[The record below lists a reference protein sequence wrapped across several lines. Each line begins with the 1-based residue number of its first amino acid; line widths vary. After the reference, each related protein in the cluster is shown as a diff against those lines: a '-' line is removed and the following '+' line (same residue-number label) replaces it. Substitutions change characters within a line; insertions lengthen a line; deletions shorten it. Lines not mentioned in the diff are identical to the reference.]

1 MRAVTPTL
9 AAAIES
15 AERVVSARLRVD
27 WDDNGYSHFDY
38 SDTFTRTVAAGL
50 GASPAGYTYSHYG
63 AGGAV
68 ALADFSVNGTAATFS
83 VPVAVAFRAAI
94 ISLAQLNI
102 GPIDIRLDWT
112 SPAAAGGNLEPPCL
126 LTRVQDI
133 DNCYMARA
141 LITPAGAVTLTIYR
155 NSTTDPATLAGPI
168 TIPGITYDPAVTW
181 TSHVQASGN
190 RISINVYPA
199 GTAEPSGWQ
208 LAAFDNTWAT
218 GSYGIRAG
226 RAAGN
231 TNTSPVVY
239 TVPGYAVDLSPE
251 DDLSG
256 KLTSLTVTR
265 DLRGQLPDEVLV
277 VEGISAAT
285 ASGDLTA
292 GDTRDERLNTVR
304 YFSRTNPNSPL
315 YGKPRDSRRADIDAV
330 FLTDVGFESAPR
342 MADAV
347 TRALPV
353 NAGERSASIEIIDGR
368 DRFRLPVTLPSVIA
382 DGRWDGTATIPIK
395 PGLEAS
401 WVASYVLAKC
411 GYPLSPRPRTEC
423 RLFVPMHGSMVP
435 FVQTAFAGSP
445 RAKWEP
451 STTDTNPTRVQF
463 SSDAPFFLAANP
475 AAGYIK
481 TKTPVN
487 ATYLDGWGTNGRAA
501 GIRIELWIKR
511 SGAESA
517 VDACLVE
524 VYNDVIPGQSRVRF
538 YARRDGGLRAEV
550 TNGADVYLVSSTI
563 TYTANVWHLVGAHFD
578 DVSGRIT
585 FRVDGTSETITHA
598 STAAST
604 PAAAPVLC
612 DVTAYARVAEL
623 HVSICAEA
631 TSWLPTSHVPGAVVD
646 RLQNRL
652 LSGIY
657 PDKPVEAWAI
667 LQALVAAE
675 FGSVRIDYDG
685 QPNVWSANRRNA
697 PDSLN
702 VQRTLTAR
710 QHLADLGYDDSRD
723 MIRNLIRVPW
733 VQYTTSGLVPIWS
746 LTELVAINPT
756 ETQVYNLKFEKPLA
770 GAITTLLGYAY
781 TAPNGTGTGYAYND
795 ISPNGIRAVVTVTSP
810 TTATLTI
817 TNIVGATLWIVDN
830 TGVPYL
836 IVNGTPIVKVDTE
849 PAEVKDAVAIA
860 RRGGP
865 GIGEAPLEVDDNV
878 WRQSAPYALGNA
890 WQLLATLRDEQIV
903 FTDID
908 IPGDPRLEDLDRVRI
923 QDPDNLVLD
932 TPVLIESIRDRFEPG
947 SFRNTLVARPAR
959 DQWVL
964 GVSGTPLGSTILG
977 ETVAGPG
984 GSALNGTAGDT
995 AGLTDGVST
1004 ALGTGGG
1011 TAYTP
1016 SAADTLSLTDSAAA
1030 VLSGGGSS
1038 LDEWDDMATTLLV
1051 AASDAPA
1058 DVKTAANYVCDG
1070 TADNVEIQAA
1080 ITAAISSS
1088 KRVQLS
1094 MGTFQLAAQINLD
1107 GVDDV
1112 DAEHDIYFRGCGP
1125 SNTILVAASGLAAG
1139 VVARKVAKVH
1149 VSDMR
1154 VEVGG
1159 ATHGFASV
1167 ATNTAG
1173 AGYRSFWL
1181 STWKNLQVVG
1191 PFDGSHSGYAFHFDA
1206 PFRSTFENLEA
1217 VGIGNGVRLY
1227 STANQFN
1234 PGDCTFQRCF
1244 MDLFGNSRFG
1254 YKIESTVTDGNVNQV
1269 EMIMVEAIAS
1279 GTGCTGIYLGGT
1291 GPVTHIKFHGVNLEQ
1306 FDTLVNFNNGFG
1318 STVDMNYVELRNT
1331 TGLNAFTFGANS
1343 SGNLIDRVGFWYVPV
1358 AENMFSKAGGTA
1370 TFPNKVQDVNIFGD
1384 GGVVSN
1390 GFGATTGAPANTPG
1404 TDTLLRKCVNNS
1416 GGTATGQAV
1425 TFAPGVTNF

>member
-1 MRAVTPTL
+1 
-9 AAAIES
+9 
-15 AERVVSARLRVD
+15 
-27 WDDNGYSHFDY
+27 
-38 SDTFTRTVAAGL
+38 
-50 GASPAGYTYSHYG
+50 
-63 AGGAV
+63 
-68 ALADFSVNGTAATFS
+68 
-83 VPVAVAFRAAI
+83 
-94 ISLAQLNI
+94 
-102 GPIDIRLDWT
+102 
-112 SPAAAGGNLEPPCL
+112 
-126 LTRVQDI
+126 
-133 DNCYMARA
+133 
-141 LITPAGAVTLTIYR
+141 
-155 NSTTDPATLAGPI
+155 
-168 TIPGITYDPAVTW
+168 
-181 TSHVQASGN
+181 
-190 RISINVYPA
+190 
-199 GTAEPSGWQ
+199 
-208 LAAFDNTWAT
+208 
-218 GSYGIRAG
+218 
-226 RAAGN
+226 
-231 TNTSPVVY
+231 
-239 TVPGYAVDLSPE
+239 
-251 DDLSG
+251 
-256 KLTSLTVTR
+256 
-265 DLRGQLPDEVLV
+265 
-277 VEGISAAT
+277 
-285 ASGDLTA
+285 
-292 GDTRDERLNTVR
+292 
-304 YFSRTNPNSPL
+304 
-315 YGKPRDSRRADIDAV
+315 
-330 FLTDVGFESAPR
+330 
-342 MADAV
+342 
-347 TRALPV
+347 
-353 NAGERSASIEIIDGR
+353 
-368 DRFRLPVTLPSVIA
+368 
-382 DGRWDGTATIPIK
+382 
-395 PGLEAS
+395 
-401 WVASYVLAKC
+401 
-411 GYPLSPRPRTEC
+411 
-423 RLFVPMHGSMVP
+423 
-435 FVQTAFAGSP
+435 
-445 RAKWEP
+445 
-451 STTDTNPTRVQF
+451 
-463 SSDAPFFLAANP
+463 
-475 AAGYIK
+475 
-481 TKTPVN
+481 
-487 ATYLDGWGTNGRAA
+487 
-501 GIRIELWIKR
+501 
-511 SGAESA
+511 
-517 VDACLVE
+517 
-524 VYNDVIPGQSRVRF
+524 
-538 YARRDGGLRAEV
+538 
-550 TNGADVYLVSSTI
+550 
-563 TYTANVWHLVGAHFD
+563 
-578 DVSGRIT
+578 
-585 FRVDGTSETITHA
+585 
-598 STAAST
+598 
-604 PAAAPVLC
+604 
-612 DVTAYARVAEL
+612 
-623 HVSICAEA
+623 VSICAEA

-903 FTDID
+903 LHRRRRSPATR
-908 IPGDPRLEDLDRVRI
+908 GSKTSTGSASRTRTTR
-923 QDPDNLVLD
+923 VLD
-932 TPVLIESIRDRFEPG
+932 TPVLIEAIRDRFEPG
-947 SFRNTLVARPAR
+947 AFRHDARRPA
-959 DQWVL
+959 
-964 GVSGTPLGSTILG
+964 GTRPVGARR
-977 ETVAGPG
+977 VR
-984 GSALNGTAGDT
+984 DT
-995 AGLTDGVST
+995 ARVDDPRRDRCRPRRQRPERHSRRHGRAHRRGLDCPRYRRRDRLHAIRCRHALPHRLGCCGPERRRIKPRRMGRHGHHPACRGV
-1004 ALGTGGG
+1004 
-1011 TAYTP
+1011 
-1016 SAADTLSLTDSAAA
+1016 
-1030 VLSGGGSS
+1030 
-1038 LDEWDDMATTLLV
+1038 
-1051 AASDAPA
+1051 SDAPCGCEVGRELCVRR
-1058 DVKTAANYVCDG
+1058 DRGRRRDPGGDHRGNLV
-1070 TADNVEIQAA
+1070 VE
-1080 ITAAISSS
+1080 

-1094 MGTFQLAAQINLD
+1094 MGTFQLAAQIKLD
-1107 GVDDV
+1107 G
-1112 DAEHDIYFRGCGP
+1112 ASTTWTPSMTSSCG
-1125 SNTILVAASGLAAG
+1125 AAARRTRSSSPRPGWPAG
-1139 VVARKVAKVH
+1139 VVSLGRSSKVA
-1149 VSDMR
+1149 R
-1154 VEVGG
+1154 VRHAGRG
-1159 ATHGFASV
+1159 RRGHARHLASV

-1181 STWKNLQVVG
+1181 STWKNLRG
-1191 PFDGSHSGYAFHFDA
+1191 PSG
-1206 PFRSTFENLEA
+1206 RSTGRTPAMRCTSTRRSGRRSRTSKA

-1227 STANQFN
+1227 SSSKSRLTQATARS
-1234 PGDCTFQRCF
+1234 QRCF